1 MKKAPPDRCV
11 VDTNV
16 AVAANGS
23 HGAASRECVD
33 ASARALHGVMS
44 GGHLFIDQA
53 GQIVREYRDN
63 LSAKGQ
69 PGPGDAFLKWVLTH
83 EWGGVNVTRVP
94 LTLSDADLT
103 EFAELPAPTNGV
115 RYDPSDRK
123 FLAVSAAH
131 PEHPPILQA
140 TDTKWWGWRES
151 LAKARVPVHFLC
163 GDIEQKYR
171 EKTRR

>member
-1 MKKAPPDRCV
+1 VKKGPPDRCV
-11 VDTNV
+11 IDTNV
-16 AVAANGS
+16 AVAANGG
-23 HGAASRECVD
+23 HAAAERECVD

-53 GQIVREYRDN
+53 GEIVREYRGN

-83 EWGGVNVTRVP
+83 EWSDVKITRVS
-94 LTLSDADLT
+94 LTPSNAGYT
-103 EFAELPAPTNGV
+103 EFAELPAPTDGV
-115 RYDPSDRK
+115 EYDPSDRK

-151 LAKARVPVHFLC
+151 LAKAGVSVHFLC
-163 GDIEQKYR
+163 PEIEGKHR
-171 EKTRR
+171 DKMRR